1 MRWNVSPGRSDDERI
16 HVFDQTNGLFDHT
29 ATADS
34 ERRPDAVPPHAF
46 GVPPIVSL

>member
-16 HVFDQTNGLFDHT
+16 HVFDQTNELFDPT

-34 ERRPDAVPPHAF
+34 ARRADAEPPHGF